1 MKTSITLII
10 LAFYASVCSLLVKSF
25 NFRSPIYHNRNKFIS
40 TKNYNSNSNEISKTL
55 TSNIILKSVTMLS
68 MISILFFTIS
78 PSFAEYDE
86 NLEWIG
92 PPEQTWLQR

>member
-10 LAFYASVCSLLVKSF
+10 LAFYASFCSLLVKSF
-25 NFRSPIYHNRNKFIS
+25 NFRSPIYHTRNKFIS

-68 MISILFFTIS
+68 ILFFTIS